1 MECRGEDLSPHS
13 LPGEEEDRCVE
24 VRLLLLSLNNF
35 EMFINPLFIALPG
48 RGGPAAGGARRGG
61 PAGGGRGA
69 KREAKPAMTA
79 EQLDAELDA
88 YVKDMK

>member
-1 MECRGEDLSPHS
+1 M
-13 LPGEEEDRCVE
+13 RC
-24 VRLLLLSLNNF
+24 LLTL
-35 EMFINPLFIALPG
+35 LFIALPG